1 MSGRYLLDTSVL
13 IRLAVEPAL
22 IDASVRASIEAA
34 EVRKVS
40 IVSLWEVVLK
50 HRIGKLPLDLAR
62 AEAVMRACSLTPLE
76 LLPMHLLALQSLPVR
91 ADHQDPFDH
100 LLLAQASHEGLTLVT
115 SDRRLHGYGIATL
128 AA

>member
-1 MSGRYLLDTSVL
+1 MSGRLLLDTSVL
-13 IRLAVEPAL
+13 IRLAVEPTLLA
-22 IDASVRASIEAA
+22 APAREAIEAA
-34 EVRKVS
+34 DARLVS

-50 HRIGKLPLDLAR
+50 HRIGKLPLDLTC
-62 AEAVMRACSLTPLE
+62 AEAVMRACSLTQLGLAPA
-76 LLPMHLLALQSLPVR
+76 HLLALQSLPVR

-100 LLLAQASHEGLTLVT
+100 LLLAQARHEGLTLVT